1 MIEKFKIDNGVNEY
15 ATLIEPTEEERKQL
29 ISEGYQPW
37 SRYQSRNPEHYGK
50 ENTTFTVQPWEKY
63 EPYCPHGQ
71 PIVYVKERQEGR

>member
-1 MIEKFKIDNGVNEY
+1 MVKKFKIDNGVNEY

-50 ENTTFTVQPWEKY
+50 EEELWIK
-63 EPYCPHGQ
+63 
-71 PIVYVKERQEGR
+71 